1 LEFIMPKIPRRR
13 FTDDFRTQAVSLAQS
28 IGPSAA
34 ARKLGISVKTLAN
47 WVSGRVSAAPATS
60 KRRPITDLEAE
71 LSRLQSENATLKME
85 REILKKAAAFFAKE
99 SK

>member
-1 LEFIMPKIPRRR
+1 MPKVPRRR
-13 FTDDFRTQAVSLAQS
+13 FTDDFRTQAVSLAES
-28 IGPSAA
+28 LGPSAA

-47 WVSGRVSAAPATS
+47 WVGGRASAATASS
-60 KRRPITDLEAE
+60 KRRPVSDLEAE
-71 LSRLQSENATLKME
+71 LSRLRSENATLKME